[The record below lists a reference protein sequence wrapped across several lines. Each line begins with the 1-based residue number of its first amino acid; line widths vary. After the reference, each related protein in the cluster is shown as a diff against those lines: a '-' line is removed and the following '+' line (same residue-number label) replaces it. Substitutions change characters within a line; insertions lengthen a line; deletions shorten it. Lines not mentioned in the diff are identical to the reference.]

1 VTLNE
6 TAEGEPFEVFVG
18 VGKAGSDL
26 AGLAEAIGRLC
37 SLCLQLPG
45 AMAPEERVRA
55 IADQLGGIGGARSPC
70 PDGARS
76 LPDAIARVLDGVL
89 ADTPEGHPDAR
100 APRR

>member
-1 VTLNE
+1 MTLNG
-6 TAEGEPFEVFVG
+6 TTDGEPFEVFVG

-45 AMAPEERVRA
+45 AMAPEDRLRA
-55 IADQLGGIGGARSPC
+55 IADQLGGIGGARSHG

-76 LPDAIARVLDGVL
+76 LPDAIARVLAGVV
-89 ADTPEGHPDAR
+89 ADTPDGRLDVP
-100 APRR
+100 APGR